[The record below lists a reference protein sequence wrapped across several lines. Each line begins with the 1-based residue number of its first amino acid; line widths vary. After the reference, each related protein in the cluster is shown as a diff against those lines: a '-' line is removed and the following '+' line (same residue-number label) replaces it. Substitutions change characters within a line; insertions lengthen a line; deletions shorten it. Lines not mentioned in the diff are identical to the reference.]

1 MSAAE
6 LIRRATDAG
15 VEMQVGRDGRLLLRA
30 KREPSADLLAD
41 LTANKAELVER
52 LTELGATNDPHKT
65 IWLHLLVLDDGSVI
79 QRCGE
84 QATVLVDKEARLRFG
99 DHLQDVVA
107 VSGYERPL
115 TEEEIAKALAG
126 TLASPAALPPPSGAW
141 LARVARL
148 LGARPA
154 ELLAGRHLEQ
164 HDLVELAGSDAAQVA
179 KTLLNSPAWI
189 NRPRPV
195 EQLAE
200 HIVEEKPEE
209 QRFTHTAAT
218 ATPAWREARDYY
230 INHLMVCRACYA
242 QAKRYCPIGSDLRQ
256 NYNDVSAQN
265 MVE

>member
-41 LTANKAELVER
+41 LAAHKAELVER
-52 LTELGATNDPHKT
+52 LTELGAINDPHKT

-79 QRCGE
+79 QHCGE
-84 QATVLVDKEARLRFG
+84 QATVLIDKEARLRFG
-99 DHLQDVVA
+99 DQLQA
-107 VSGYERPL
+107 VIAAPGYERPL

-126 TLASPAALPPPSGAW
+126 TFSAPAALPPPSGAW

-148 LGARPA
+148 LGTRQP

-164 HDLVELAGSDAAQVA
+164 HDLVELAGSDADQVA
-179 KTLLNSPAWI
+179 KTILNSPAWI
-189 NRPRPV
+189 NRPGSVISLEGMPAD
-195 EQLAE
+195 EDIEPQ
-200 HIVEEKPEE
+200 HI
-209 QRFTHTAAT
+209 THTAAT

-256 NYNDVSAQN
+256 HYNNISREAN
-265 MVE
+265 T